1 MGKLGRAIGL
11 AAAAI
16 FVFEAWVWDGV
27 VRFGRR
33 VVDLIPWRSLK
44 DALARLVARLPAP
57 VVLAIFIIPVIVI
70 LPFKLA
76 ALYLIAHGRFVL
88 GAATFI
94 AAKFAG
100 VGVTAFLFDICRDKL
115 LTMGWLRWLHDHVM
129 SWLAWAHRVVAPYKA
144 QLRALMAEARA
155 AMRRR
160 LGLALSN
167 PAPPAARADAPPGK
181 PPSA

>member
-144 QLRALMAEARA
+144 QLRGLMAEARA

-160 LGLALSN
+160 LGL
-167 PAPPAARADAPPGK
+167 APPAARADAPPGK